1 MGADVI
7 TLGDAGAPNDDE
19 SYTGE
24 VSDSPV
30 STDYV
35 RTKIREFQTILNAL
49 DQSYTAG
56 LAAWHADGQQ
66 DAELDR
72 LLRDYESQSPSMKAT
87 AEALNL
93 GAELANA
100 VGVRMPA
107 LSVPP
112 TLGIGPAALMFP
124 AVVVGGI
131 ATVAGWALYSKGY
144 SAAMTQ
150 AIENNIRVI
159 RARMG
164 NTAEADSLIAAL
176 NDNLEKARDAQFKV
190 NLPDLSQ
197 IAGGVKLAAIAA
209 LAFLAWRAFGDVLDR

>member
-1 MGADVI
+1 MTAEVV
-7 TLGDAGAPNDDE
+7 TLGDAGTSNDDT

-35 RTKIREFQTILNAL
+35 RNKIREFQSVLNAL
-49 DQSYTAG
+49 DQSYQAG
-56 LAAWHADGQQ
+56 LATWHADGQQ

-72 LLRDYESQSPSMKAT
+72 LLRDYESQSPAMKAT

-93 GAELANA
+93 GAELSNA
-100 VGVRMPA
+100 VGVRMPQ
-107 LSVPP
+107 LSIPQ
-112 TLGIGPAALMFP
+112 TLGVGPLGLLLPAGVVAAL
-124 AVVVGGI
+124 A
-131 ATVAGWALYSKGY
+131 AVAGWVTYSIGY

-150 AIENNIRVI
+150 AISVVRGKLGDTEQ
-159 RARMG
+159 AR
-164 NTAEADSLIAAL
+164 EIERELQR
-176 NDNLEKARDAQFKV
+176 ARDAQTRV

-209 LAFLAWRAFGDVLDR
+209 LAFLAWRAFGDVIDRQ